1 MSPATYA
8 KLTHL
13 YHEIALVK
21 LDRQGL
27 DKQKSNPKSCRG
39 KRRDKQHKQE
49 KTQILYTN
57 TSNQSSDFK
66 AQKRTNLRSA
76 KFRRQ
81 NPKPVYK
88 VRYINLVQTYTFSL
102 FFYYRF
108 YCLKMPTAGE
118 ARLAFAKRARCQ
130 QQQPSVQE
138 GMRSQS
144 LCSHPQN
151 FRAFWQEGHC

>member
-66 AQKRTNLRSA
+66 AQKRTNLEA
-76 KFRRQ
+76 Q
-81 NPKPVYK
+81 NLGGKIP
-88 VRYINLVQTYTFSL
+88 
-102 FFYYRF
+102 
-108 YCLKMPTAGE
+108 
-118 ARLAFAKRARCQ
+118 
-130 QQQPSVQE
+130 
-138 GMRSQS
+138 SQS
-144 LCSHPQN
+144 IKYGIST
-151 FRAFWQEGHC
+151 